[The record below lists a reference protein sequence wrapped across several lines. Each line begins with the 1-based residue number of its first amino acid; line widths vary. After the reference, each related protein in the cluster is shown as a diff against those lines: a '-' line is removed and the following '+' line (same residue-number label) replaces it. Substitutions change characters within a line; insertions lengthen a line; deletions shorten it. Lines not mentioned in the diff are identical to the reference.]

1 MLFKT
6 TEQHEALRAQIRAF
20 AEAEVKPQAFLMDKE
35 NLFPDEAIKKLGKM
49 GLMGIPYP
57 KEYGGAGLD
66 ALSYAIAVEEL
77 SRVDGGTG
85 VILSAHVSL
94 GSWPIFAYGTEE
106 QKQKYLVPLAKGEK
120 IGAFGLTEPNAGSDA
135 GGTETTAV
143 DKGDHWLLNGGKI
156 FITNAPKADTYV
168 VFAVT
173 TPDIGTRGI
182 SAFIVEKGWEGFS
195 FGDHY
200 DKMGIRS
207 SSTAELIFN
216 DVKVPKE
223 NLLGKE
229 GQGFKIAM
237 STLDGGRIGIAAQAL
252 GIAQGAYEAAVE
264 YAKERVQFGKPI
276 GFNQS
281 IGFKLADMATKLRC
295 ARLLIYSA
303 ADLKEHHEPY
313 GTESAMA
320 KMYASDIA
328 LEVTND
334 AVQIFGGT
342 GFLKGMDV
350 ERMYRDAK
358 ITTIYEGTNEIQR
371 VVISAA
377 IMGKP
382 PKSESGSSSRPKKPA
397 PVTGVRKRILL
408 KEGSA
413 ADQVNALVEHLKK
426 DGHDFTVGIPMD
438 TPISQ
443 AERVVSAGQ
452 GIGDKKNM
460 KLVEDVAR
468 AAGAAVGSSR
478 PVAETLKYVP
488 LDRYVGMSAGQG
500 IGDKKNMKLVEDVA
514 RAAGAAVGSSR
525 PVAETLKYVPLDR
538 YVGMSGQKFK
548 GNLYIACG
556 ISGAIQHLKG
566 IKDASTIVAINKN
579 GNAPIFKN
587 CDYGIVGDVNEIL
600 PLLAAALDT
609 GEKQPAPPMVK
620 MKRPAPPKPEP
631 IGKRYVCG
639 GCGYEYVPELGDPD
653 AEVAP
658 GTLFENLP
666 EEWVCPEC
674 AEGKDMFI
682 EA

>member
-1 MLFKT
+1 MLFHT
-6 TEQHEALRAQIRAF
+6 TDAHEKLRAEIRAF
-20 AEAEVKPQAFLMDKE
+20 AEKEVKPQAFLMDKE
-35 NLFPDEAIKKLGKM
+35 NEFPAEAVRKMGKLGYM
-49 GLMGIPYP
+49 GLPYP
-57 KEYGGAGLD
+57 KEYGGAGQD
-66 ALSYAIAVEEL
+66 VLSYAIAVEEL

-94 GSWPIFAYGTEE
+94 GSWPIFAFGTEE

-120 IGAFGLTEPNAGSDA
+120 IAAFGLTEPNAGSDA
-135 GGTETTAV
+135 GGTETTAI
-143 DKGDHWLLNGGKI
+143 DKGDHYLLNGGKI

-182 SAFIVEKGWEGFS
+182 SAFIVEKGWEGFT

-229 GQGFKIAM
+229 GHGFKIAM
-237 STLDGGRIGIAAQAL
+237 ATLDGGRIGIASQAL
-252 GIAQGAYEAAVE
+252 GIAQGAYEAAVD

-276 GFNQS
+276 GFQQAIS
-281 IGFKLADMATKLRC
+281 FKIADMATKLRC
-295 ARLLIYSA
+295 ARMLVYSA
-303 ADLKEHHEPY
+303 AERKEAHEPY
-313 GTESAMA
+313 AMEAAMA
-320 KMYASDIA
+320 KMYASDIS

-334 AVQIFGGT
+334 ALQIFGGT

-371 VVISAA
+371 VVIASN
-377 IMGKP
+377 ILGRP
-382 PKSESGSSSRPKKPA
+382 PKSEGGSSSRPKKPA
-397 PVTGVRKRILL
+397 PVTGVRKHNII
-408 KEGSA
+408 KEGSPEEKVA
-413 ADQVNALVEHLKK
+413 ALVAALQK
-426 DGHDFTVGIPMD
+426 DGHDFSVGIPID
-438 TPISQ
+438 TPITQ

-452 GIGDKKNM
+452 GIGSRENM
-460 KLVEDVAR
+460 KLVED
-468 AAGAAVGSSR
+468 
-478 PVAETLKYVP
+478 L
-488 LDRYVGMSAGQG
+488 
-500 IGDKKNMKLVEDVA
+500 A

-600 PLLAAALDT
+600 PLLTAALDT

-620 MKRPAPPKPEP
+620 MKRPPVPKPEP

-639 GCGYEYVPELGDPD
+639 GCGYEYVPELGDED

-658 GTLFENLP
+658 GTLFEKLP

-674 AEGKDMFI
+674 GEGKDMFI

>member
-1 MLFKT
+1 MYFKT
-6 TEQHEALRAQIRAF
+6 SQEHEDFRAKVRAF
-20 AEAEVKPQAFLMDKE
+20 AEKEVKPIAFLLDKE
-35 NLFPDEAIKKLGKM
+35 NRFPEEAVKKMGEM
-49 GLMGIPYP
+49 GLMGLPYP

-66 ALSYAIAVEEL
+66 VISYAIAVEEL

-94 GSWPIFAYGTEE
+94 GSWPIFAFGTEE

-120 IGAFGLTEPNAGSDA
+120 LGAFGLTETNAGSDA

-143 DKGDHWLLNGGKI
+143 LKGDHYVLNGGKI

-182 SAFIVEKGWEGFS
+182 SAFIVEKGWKGFD
-195 FGDHY
+195 FGGHY

-216 DVKVPKE
+216 DVIVPKE

-229 GQGFKIAM
+229 GEGFKIAM
-237 STLDGGRIGIAAQAL
+237 ATLDGGRIGIAAQAL
-252 GIAQGAYEAAVE
+252 GIAQGANDAAVE

-276 GFNQS
+276 GFQQYIS
-281 IGFKLADMATKLRC
+281 FKLADMATKLRC
-295 ARLLIYSA
+295 ARFLVYSA
-303 ADLKEHHEPY
+303 AELKEHHESY
-313 GTESAMA
+313 GTEAAMA

-334 AVQIFGGT
+334 AMQIHGGA
-342 GFLKGMDV
+342 GFMKGMDV
-350 ERMYRDAK
+350 ERAYRDAK

-371 VVISAA
+371 VVIASS

-382 PKSESGSSSRPKKPA
+382 PKSEHGSSSRPKKPA
-397 PVTGVRKRILL
+397 PVTGIRKNHIFRD
-408 KEGSA
+408 GSA
-413 ADQVNALVEHLKK
+413 EEKVAELVEHLKK
-426 DGHDFTVGIPMD
+426 DGHDFTVGIPID

-452 GIGDKKNM
+452 GIGSKENM
-460 KLVEDVAR
+460 KLIEDLAK
-468 AAGAAVGSSR
+468 ASGAAIGSSR
-478 PVAETLKYVP
+478 PVAETL
-488 LDRYVGMSAGQG
+488 Q
-500 IGDKKNMKLVEDVA
+500 
-514 RAAGAAVGSSR
+514 
-525 PVAETLKYVPLDR
+525 YVPLDR
-538 YVGMSGQKFK
+538 YVGMSGQKFV

-556 ISGAIQHLKG
+556 ISGAVQHLKG
-566 IKDASTIVAINKN
+566 IKNASTIVAINKN
-579 GNAPIFKN
+579 AGAPIFKN
-587 CDYGIVGDVNEIL
+587 CDYGIVGDVNELL
-600 PLLAAALDT
+600 PLLTKALDT

-620 MKRPAPPKPEP
+620 MKRPTPPKPEP

-653 AEVAP
+653 AEIAP
-658 GTLFENLP
+658 GTLFEKLP

-674 AEGKDMFI
+674 AEGKDKFI

>member
-1 MLFKT
+1 MLFQT
-6 TEQHEALRAQIRAF
+6 TEAHEELRAKIRAF
-20 AEAEVKPQAFLMDKE
+20 AETEVKPIAFMLDQESK
-35 NLFPDEAIKKLGKM
+35 FPAEAVKKLAEM

-94 GSWPIFAYGTEE
+94 GTWPIFAFGTEE
-106 QKQKYLVPLAKGEK
+106 QKQKYLVPLARGEK

-135 GGTETTAV
+135 GGTETTAQ
-143 DKGDHWLLNGGKI
+143 DKGDHWLLNGEKI
-156 FITNAPKADTYV
+156 FITNGGVADTYV

-182 SAFIVEKGWEGFS
+182 SAFIVEKGWEGFT
-195 FGDHY
+195 FEPHY

-207 SSTAELIFN
+207 SETCQLNFDN
-216 DVKVPKE
+216 VKVPKE

-237 STLDGGRIGIAAQAL
+237 ATLDGGRIGIASQAL

-276 GFNQS
+276 GFNQAV
-281 IGFKLADMATKLRC
+281 GFKLADMATKLRC
-295 ARLLIYSA
+295 ARFLVYSA
-303 ADLKEHHEPY
+303 AEMKEAHVPY

-358 ITTIYEGTNEIQR
+358 ITTIYEGTNEVQR

-397 PVTGVRKRILL
+397 PITGVRKKMILR
-408 KEGSA
+408 EGSA
-413 ADQVNALVEHLKK
+413 QERVAQLVECLKK
-426 DGHDFTVGIPMD
+426 DGHDFTVGIPAD
-438 TPISQ
+438 TPISR

-452 GIGDKKNM
+452 GIGEKKNM
-460 KLVEDVAR
+460 KLIEKL
-468 AAGAAVGSSR
+468 AA
-478 PVAETLKYVP
+478 
-488 LDRYVGMSAGQG
+488 
-500 IGDKKNMKLVEDVA
+500 
-514 RAAGAAVGSSR
+514 AAGAAVGSSR

-538 YVGMSGQKFK
+538 YVGMSGQKFT

-620 MKRPAPPKPEP
+620 MKRPPAPKPTP
-631 IGKRYVCG
+631 IGKTYICG
-639 GCGYEYVPELGDPD
+639 GCGYAYDPDLGDPD

-658 GTLFENLP
+658 GTLFEKLP
-666 EEWVCPEC
+666 EDWVCPEC
-674 AEGKDMFI
+674 AEDKTGFI

>member
-1 MLFKT
+1 MLFQT
-6 TEQHEALRAQIRAF
+6 TQAHEQLRAKIRAF
-20 AEAEVKPQAFLMDKE
+20 AEEEVKPIAFSLDQANE
-35 NLFPDEAIKKLGKM
+35 FPAEAVKKLGEL

-66 ALSYAIAVEEL
+66 AISYAIAVEEL

-94 GSWPIFAYGTEE
+94 GSWPIFAFGTEE
-106 QKQKYLVPLAKGEK
+106 QKKKYLVPLARGEK

-182 SAFIVEKGWEGFS
+182 SAFIVEKGWKGFE

-216 DVKVPKE
+216 DVKVPRE

-229 GQGFKIAM
+229 GDGFKIAM

-252 GIAQGAYEAAVE
+252 GIAQGAYDAAVA
-264 YAKERVQFGKPI
+264 YSKERIQFGKPV
-276 GFNQS
+276 GFQQAIS
-281 IGFKLADMATKLRC
+281 FKLADMATKLRC
-295 ARLLIYSA
+295 ARMLIYSA
-303 ADLKEHHEPY
+303 AELKEHHESY
-313 GTESAMA
+313 AMEAAMA

-334 AVQIFGGT
+334 ALQIYGGA
-342 GFLKGMDV
+342 GFMKGMDV
-350 ERMYRDAK
+350 ERAYRDAK

-371 VVISAA
+371 VVIASH
-377 IMGKP
+377 ILGKP
-382 PKSESGSSSRPKKPA
+382 PRDAGSSSQPKKPA
-397 PVTGVRKRILL
+397 PVTGVRKKRILRD
-408 KEGSA
+408 GSA
-413 ADQVNALVEHLKK
+413 EEQVQELVECLKK

-438 TPISQ
+438 TPIAR

-452 GIGDKKNM
+452 GIGDQKNM
-460 KLVEDVAR
+460 KLIERLAK
-468 AAGAAVGSSR
+468 AAGAAVG
-478 PVAETLKYVP
+478 A
-488 LDRYVGMSAGQG
+488 
-500 IGDKKNMKLVEDVA
+500 
-514 RAAGAAVGSSR
+514 SR

-538 YVGMSGQKFK
+538 YVGMSGQKFT

-556 ISGAIQHLKG
+556 ISGAVQHLKG

-579 GNAPIFKN
+579 AGAPIFKN

-600 PLLAAALDT
+600 PLLAKALGT
-609 GEKQPAPPMVK
+609 GDKLPAPPMVK
-620 MKRPAPPKPEP
+620 MKRPTPPKPEP

-639 GCGYEYVPELGDPD
+639 GCGYEYVPELGDED
-653 AEVAP
+653 AEIAP
-658 GTLFENLP
+658 GTLFEKLP
-666 EEWVCPEC
+666 EDWVCPEC
-674 AEGKDMFI
+674 AEGKHMFI
-682 EA
+682 EV

>member
-1 MLFKT
+1 MLFQT
-6 TEQHEALRAQIRAF
+6 TPAHEELRAKIRAF
-20 AEAEVKPQAFLMDKE
+20 AEEEIKPIAFMLDQQNE
-35 NLFPDEAIKKLGKM
+35 FPDEAIRKLGEM
-49 GLMGIPYP
+49 GLMGIPFP

-77 SRVDGGTG
+77 ARVDGGAG

-143 DKGDHWLLNGGKI
+143 LKGDHYVLNGGKI

-182 SAFIVEKGWEGFS
+182 SAFIVEKGWKGFY

-207 SSTAELIFN
+207 SSTAELIFDN
-216 DVKVPKE
+216 VEVPKE

-229 GQGFKIAM
+229 GEGFKIAM

-252 GIAQGAYEAAVE
+252 GIAQGAYDAAVA
-264 YAKERVQFGKPI
+264 YSKERIQFGKPI
-276 GFNQS
+276 GFQQAIS
-281 IGFKLADMATKLRC
+281 FKLADMATKLRC
-295 ARLLIYSA
+295 ARFLVYSA
-303 ADLKEHHEPY
+303 AELKEAHVPY
-313 GTESAMA
+313 GMESAMA

-334 AVQIFGGT
+334 ALQIHGGA
-342 GFLKGMDV
+342 GFMKGMEV
-350 ERMYRDAK
+350 ERAYRDAK

-371 VVISAA
+371 VVIASH
-377 IMGKP
+377 ILGKA
-382 PKSESGSSSRPKKPA
+382 PKSSGGSASKAKKPA
-397 PVTGVRKRILL
+397 PITGIRKKHIFRDGTAQ
-408 KEGSA
+408 ERV
-413 ADQVNALVEHLKK
+413 DALVEALKK
-426 DGHDFTVGIPMD
+426 DGHDFTVGIPLD
-438 TPISQ
+438 TPIAQ
-443 AERVVSAGQ
+443 AERVVSAGK
-452 GIGDKKNM
+452 GIGPRENM
-460 KLVEDVAR
+460 KLIEDLAK

-488 LDRYVGMSAGQG
+488 L
-500 IGDKKNMKLVEDVA
+500 N
-514 RAAGAAVGSSR
+514 
-525 PVAETLKYVPLDR
+525 R
-538 YVGMSGQKFK
+538 YVGMSGQKFS

-556 ISGAIQHLKG
+556 ISGAVQHLKG
-566 IKDASTIVAINKN
+566 IKDASTIVAINTN
-579 GNAPIFKN
+579 AGAPIFKN

-600 PLLAAALDT
+600 PLLTAALDT

-620 MKRPAPPKPEP
+620 MKRPRPPKEEP
-631 IGKRYVCG
+631 IGPRYVCG
-639 GCGYEYVPELGDPD
+639 GCGYEYIPELGDPD
-653 AEVAP
+653 AEIAP
-658 GTLFENLP
+658 GTLFDKLP
-666 EEWVCPEC
+666 EDWVCPEC
-674 AEGKDMFI
+674 AEPKSGFI
-682 EA
+682 QA

>member
-1 MLFKT
+1 MNFQT
-6 TEQHEALRAQIRAF
+6 TKQHEEFRAKVRAF
-20 AEAEVKPQAFLMDKE
+20 AESEVKPVAFLLDKE
-35 NLFPDEAIKKLGKM
+35 NRFPDEIVSKM
-49 GLMGIPYP
+49 GALGLMGVPYP
-57 KEYGGAGLD
+57 TEYGGAGLD
-66 ALSYAIAVEEL
+66 VLSYAIAVEEL

-106 QKQKYLVPLAKGEK
+106 QKRKYLAPLARGEK

-143 DKGDHWLLNGGKI
+143 LKGDHYILNGGKI

-182 SAFIVEKGWEGFS
+182 SAFIVEKDFPGFD

-216 DVKVPKE
+216 NVPVPRE

-229 GQGFKIAM
+229 GEGFKIAM
-237 STLDGGRIGIAAQAL
+237 ATLDGGRIGIASQAL
-252 GIAQGAYEAAVE
+252 GIAQGAYDSAVE

-276 GFNQS
+276 GFQQS
-281 IGFKLADMATKLRC
+281 ISFKLADMATKLRC
-295 ARLLIYSA
+295 ARMLIYSA
-303 ADLKEHHEPY
+303 AELKEHHEPY
-313 GTESAMA
+313 GMESAMA

-334 AVQIFGGT
+334 ALQIYGGG
-342 GFLKGMDV
+342 GFMKGMDV
-350 ERMYRDAK
+350 ERAYRDAK

-371 VVISAA
+371 VVIASH
-377 IMGKP
+377 ILGKP
-382 PKSESGSSSRPKKPA
+382 PRDAGSSSQPKKPA
-397 PVTGVRKRILL
+397 PVTGVRKKRILRD
-408 KEGSA
+408 GSA
-413 ADQVNALVEHLKK
+413 EEQVQELVECLKK

-438 TPISQ
+438 TPIAR

-452 GIGDKKNM
+452 GIGDQKNM
-460 KLVEDVAR
+460 KLIERLAK
-468 AAGAAVGSSR
+468 AAGAAVG
-478 PVAETLKYVP
+478 A
-488 LDRYVGMSAGQG
+488 
-500 IGDKKNMKLVEDVA
+500 
-514 RAAGAAVGSSR
+514 SR

-538 YVGMSGQKFK
+538 YVGMSGQKFT

-556 ISGAIQHLKG
+556 ISGAVQHLKG

-579 GNAPIFKN
+579 AGAPIFKN

-600 PLLAAALDT
+600 PLLAKALDT
-609 GEKQPAPPMVK
+609 GDKLPAPPMVK
-620 MKRPAPPKPEP
+620 MKRPTPPKPEP

-639 GCGYEYVPELGDPD
+639 GCGYEYVPELGDED
-653 AEVAP
+653 AEIAP
-658 GTLFENLP
+658 GTLFEKLP
-666 EEWVCPEC
+666 EDWVCPEC
-674 AEGKDMFI
+674 AEGKHMFI
-682 EA
+682 EV

>member
-1 MLFKT
+1 MNFQT
-6 TEQHEALRAQIRAF
+6 TKQHEEFRAKVRAF
-20 AEAEVKPQAFLMDKE
+20 AESEVKPVAFLLDKE
-35 NLFPDEAIKKLGKM
+35 NRFPDEIVSKM
-49 GLMGIPYP
+49 GALGLMGVPYP
-57 KEYGGAGLD
+57 TEYGGAGLD
-66 ALSYAIAVEEL
+66 VLSYAIAVEEL

-106 QKQKYLVPLAKGEK
+106 QKRKYLAPLARGEK

-143 DKGDHWLLNGGKI
+143 LKGDHYILNGGKI

-182 SAFIVEKGWEGFS
+182 SAFIVEKDFPGFD

-216 DVKVPKE
+216 NVPVPRE

-229 GQGFKIAM
+229 GEGFKIAM
-237 STLDGGRIGIAAQAL
+237 ATLDGGRIGIASQAL
-252 GIAQGAYEAAVE
+252 GIAQGAYDSAVE

-276 GFNQS
+276 GFQQS
-281 IGFKLADMATKLRC
+281 ISYKLADMATKLRC
-295 ARLLIYSA
+295 ARMLIYSA
-303 ADLKEHHEPY
+303 AELKEHHEPY
-313 GTESAMA
+313 GMESAMA

-334 AVQIFGGT
+334 ALQIYGGA
-342 GFLKGMDV
+342 GFMKGMDV
-350 ERMYRDAK
+350 ERAYRDAK

-371 VVISAA
+371 VVIASH
-377 IMGKP
+377 ILGKP
-382 PKSESGSSSRPKKPA
+382 PRDAGSSSQPKKPA
-397 PVTGVRKRILL
+397 PVTGVRKKRILRD
-408 KEGSA
+408 GSA
-413 ADQVNALVEHLKK
+413 EEQVQELVECLKK

-438 TPISQ
+438 TPIAR

-452 GIGDKKNM
+452 GIGDQKNM
-460 KLVEDVAR
+460 KLIERLAK
-468 AAGAAVGSSR
+468 AAGAAVG
-478 PVAETLKYVP
+478 A
-488 LDRYVGMSAGQG
+488 
-500 IGDKKNMKLVEDVA
+500 
-514 RAAGAAVGSSR
+514 SR

-538 YVGMSGQKFK
+538 YVGMSGQKFT

-556 ISGAIQHLKG
+556 ISGAVQHLKG

-579 GNAPIFKN
+579 AGAPIFKN

-600 PLLAAALDT
+600 PLLAKALDT
-609 GEKQPAPPMVK
+609 GDKLPAPPMVK
-620 MKRPAPPKPEP
+620 MKRPTPPKPEP

-639 GCGYEYVPELGDPD
+639 GCGYEYVPELGDED
-653 AEVAP
+653 AEIAP
-658 GTLFENLP
+658 GTLFEKLP
-666 EEWVCPEC
+666 EDWVCPEC
-674 AEGKDMFI
+674 AEGKHMFI
-682 EA
+682 EV

>member
-1 MLFKT
+1 MNFKT
-6 TEQHEALRAQIRAF
+6 TQAHEEFRAKVRNF
-20 AEAEVKPQAFLMDKE
+20 VETEVKPIAFSLDE
-35 NLFPDEAIKKLGKM
+35 GNLFPEEAVKKMAEM

-57 KEYGGAGLD
+57 VEYGGAGLD
-66 ALSYAIAVEEL
+66 VISYAIAVEEL

-120 IGAFGLTEPNAGSDA
+120 IGSYGLTEPNAGSDA

-143 DKGDHWLLNGGKI
+143 LKGDHYVLNGGKI

-182 SAFIVEKGWEGFS
+182 SAFIVEKGWEGFE
-195 FGDHY
+195 FGEHY
-200 DKMGIRS
+200 NKMGIRS

-237 STLDGGRIGIAAQAL
+237 STLDGGRIGIASQAL
-252 GIAQGAYEAAVE
+252 GIAQGAYENALE
-264 YAKERVQFGKPI
+264 YAKERIQFGKPI
-276 GFNQS
+276 GFQQS
-281 IGFKLADMATKLRC
+281 ISFKLADMATKLRC
-295 ARLLIYSA
+295 ARFLIYSA
-303 ADLKEHHEPY
+303 AEMKEHHEPY
-313 GTESAMA
+313 AMEAAMA

-334 AVQIFGGT
+334 ALQIFGGS
-342 GFLKGMDV
+342 GFMKGMEV
-350 ERMYRDAK
+350 ERAYRDAK

-371 VVISAA
+371 VVIASHLL
-377 IMGKP
+377 GKP
-382 PKSESGSSSRPKKPA
+382 PKSKGGSSSRPKKPA
-397 PVTGVRKRILL
+397 PVTGIRKCHIFRD
-408 KEGSA
+408 GSA
-413 ADQVNALVEHLKK
+413 EEKVAELVKHLEK

-438 TPISQ
+438 TPITQ

-452 GIGDKKNM
+452 GIGAKENM
-460 KLVEDVAR
+460 KLIEEVAR
-468 AAGAAVGSSR
+468 AAGAA
-478 PVAETLKYVP
+478 
-488 LDRYVGMSAGQG
+488 
-500 IGDKKNMKLVEDVA
+500 I
-514 RAAGAAVGSSR
+514 GSSR

-538 YVGMSGQKFK
+538 YVGMSGQKFT

-579 GNAPIFKN
+579 AGAPIFKN
-587 CDYGIVGDVNEIL
+587 CDYGIVGDVMEIL
-600 PLLAAALDT
+600 PLLAKALDK
-609 GEKQPAPPMVK
+609 GEKNPAPPMVK

-639 GCGYEYVPELGDPD
+639 GCGYEYVPELGD
-653 AEVAP
+653 ENGEIAP
-658 GTLFENLP
+658 GTLFEKLP
-666 EEWVCPEC
+666 EDWVCPEC

-682 EA
+682 EE

>member
-1 MLFKT
+1 MNFQT
-6 TEQHEALRAQIRAF
+6 TKQHEEFRAKVRAF
-20 AEAEVKPQAFLMDKE
+20 AESEVKPVAFLLDKE
-35 NLFPDEAIKKLGKM
+35 NRFPDEIVSKM
-49 GLMGIPYP
+49 GALGLMGVPYP
-57 KEYGGAGLD
+57 TEYGGAGLD
-66 ALSYAIAVEEL
+66 VLSYAIAVEEL

-106 QKQKYLVPLAKGEK
+106 QKRKYLAPLARGEK

-143 DKGDHWLLNGGKI
+143 LKGDHYILNGGKI

-182 SAFIVEKGWEGFS
+182 SAFIVEKDFPGFD

-216 DVKVPKE
+216 NVPVPRE

-229 GQGFKIAM
+229 GEGFKIAM
-237 STLDGGRIGIAAQAL
+237 ATLDGGRIGIASQAL
-252 GIAQGAYEAAVE
+252 GIAQGAYDSAVE

-276 GFNQS
+276 GFQQS
-281 IGFKLADMATKLRC
+281 ISFKLADMATKLRC
-295 ARLLIYSA
+295 ARMLIYSA
-303 ADLKEHHEPY
+303 AELKEHHEPY
-313 GTESAMA
+313 GMESAMA

-334 AVQIFGGT
+334 ALQIYGGA
-342 GFLKGMDV
+342 GFMKGMDV
-350 ERMYRDAK
+350 ERAYRDAK

-371 VVISAA
+371 VVIASH
-377 IMGKP
+377 ILGKP
-382 PKSESGSSSRPKKPA
+382 PRDAGSSSQPKKPA
-397 PVTGVRKRILL
+397 PVTGVRKKRILRD
-408 KEGSA
+408 GSA
-413 ADQVNALVEHLKK
+413 EEQVQELVECLKK

-438 TPISQ
+438 TPIAR

-452 GIGDKKNM
+452 GIGDQKNM
-460 KLVEDVAR
+460 KLIERLAK
-468 AAGAAVGSSR
+468 AAGAAVG
-478 PVAETLKYVP
+478 A
-488 LDRYVGMSAGQG
+488 
-500 IGDKKNMKLVEDVA
+500 
-514 RAAGAAVGSSR
+514 SR

-538 YVGMSGQKFK
+538 YVGMSGQQFT
-548 GNLYIACG
+548 GNMYLACG
-556 ISGAIQHLKG
+556 ISGADQHLKG

-579 GNAPIFKN
+579 AGAPIFKN

-600 PLLAAALDT
+600 PLLAKALDT
-609 GEKQPAPPMVK
+609 GDKLPAPPMVK
-620 MKRPAPPKPEP
+620 MKRPTPPKPEP

-639 GCGYEYVPELGDPD
+639 GCGYEYVPELGDED
-653 AEVAP
+653 AEIAP
-658 GTLFENLP
+658 GTLFEKLP
-666 EEWVCPEC
+666 EDWVCPEC
-674 AEGKDMFI
+674 AEGKHMFI
-682 EA
+682 EV

>member
-1 MLFKT
+1 MYFKAT
-6 TEQHEALRAQIRAF
+6 QAHEEFRAKVRAF
-20 AEAEVKPQAFLMDKE
+20 AETEVKPIAFLMDKE
-35 NLFPDEAIKKLGKM
+35 NLFPDDAVKKMGEM

-66 ALSYAIAVEEL
+66 VISYAIAVEEL

-94 GSWPIFAYGTEE
+94 GSWPIFAFGTEE
-106 QKQKYLVPLAKGEK
+106 QKQKYLVPLARGEK

-143 DKGDHWLLNGGKI
+143 LKGDHYVLNGGKI

-182 SAFIVEKGWEGFS
+182 SAFIVEKGWKGFE

-216 DVKVPKE
+216 DVIVPKE

-229 GQGFKIAM
+229 GDGFKIAM
-237 STLDGGRIGIAAQAL
+237 ATLDGGRIGIASQAL
-252 GIAQGAYEAAVE
+252 GIAQGANDAAVE

-276 GFNQS
+276 GFQQAIS
-281 IGFKLADMATKLRC
+281 FKLADMATKLRC
-295 ARLLIYSA
+295 ARFLVYSA
-303 ADLKEHHEPY
+303 AELKEHHEPY
-313 GTESAMA
+313 AMEAAMA

-334 AVQIFGGT
+334 ALQIHGGA
-342 GFLKGMDV
+342 GFMKGMEV
-350 ERMYRDAK
+350 ERAFRDAK

-371 VVISAA
+371 VVIASH

-382 PKSESGSSSRPKKPA
+382 PKSEGGSSSRAKKPA
-397 PVTGVRKRILL
+397 PITGVRKKHILRD
-408 KEGSA
+408 GSSEEKVA
-413 ADQVNALVEHLKK
+413 QLVELLKK

-438 TPISQ
+438 TPINQ

-452 GIGDKKNM
+452 GIGEKKNM
-460 KLVEDVAR
+460 KLIEN
-468 AAGAAVGSSR
+468 
-478 PVAETLKYVP
+478 L
-488 LDRYVGMSAGQG
+488 
-500 IGDKKNMKLVEDVA
+500 A

-538 YVGMSGQKFK
+538 YVGMSGQKFN

-556 ISGAIQHLKG
+556 ISGAVQHLKG

-579 GNAPIFKN
+579 AGAPIFKN
-587 CDYGIVGDVNEIL
+587 CDYGIVGDVMEIL
-600 PLLAAALDT
+600 PLLTKALDT

-620 MKRPAPPKPEP
+620 MKRPTPPKPEP

-639 GCGYEYVPELGDPD
+639 GCGYEYVPELGDED
-653 AEVAP
+653 GEIAP
-658 GTLFENLP
+658 GTLFEKLP
-666 EEWVCPEC
+666 AEWVCPEC
-674 AEGKDMFI
+674 AESKEHFI

>member
-1 MLFKT
+1 MLFQT
-6 TEQHEALRAQIRAF
+6 TQAHEELRAKIRAF
-20 AEAEVKPQAFLMDKE
+20 AEAEVKPNAILMDQE
-35 NLFPDEAIKKLGKM
+35 SRFPAEAVKKLAEM

-66 ALSYAIAVEEL
+66 VMSYAIAVEEL

-94 GSWPIFAYGTEE
+94 GTWPIFAFGTEE
-106 QKQKYLVPLAKGEK
+106 QKKKYLVPLAKGEK

-135 GGTETTAV
+135 GGTETTAI
-143 DKGDHWLLNGGKI
+143 DKGDHWLLNGQKI
-156 FITNAPKADTYV
+156 FITNGGVADTYV
-168 VFAVT
+168 IFAVT

-182 SAFIVEKGWEGFS
+182 SAFIVEKGWKGFS
-195 FGDHY
+195 FEPHY

-207 SSTAELIFN
+207 SETCQLNFD

-237 STLDGGRIGIAAQAL
+237 ATLDGGRIGIASQAL
-252 GIAQGAYEAAVE
+252 GIAQGAYESAVE

-276 GFNQS
+276 GFNQA
-281 IGFKLADMATKLRC
+281 ITFKLADMATKLKC
-295 ARLLIYSA
+295 ARMLVYSA
-303 ADLKEHHEPY
+303 AEKKEAHEPY
-313 GTESAMA
+313 GVDAAMA

-358 ITTIYEGTNEIQR
+358 ITTIYEGTNEVQR
-371 VVISAA
+371 MVIGAA

-382 PKSESGSSSRPKKPA
+382 PKSEGGSSSRAKKPA
-397 PVTGVRKRILL
+397 PVTGVRKGMILKDGDA
-408 KEGSA
+408 KERV
-413 ADQVNALVEHLKK
+413 DALVAALKK
-426 DGHDFTVGIPMD
+426 DGYDFTVGIPMD
-438 TPISQ
+438 TPIAA

-452 GIGDKKNM
+452 GIGSKENM
-460 KLVEDVAR
+460 KLIENLAK
-468 AAGAAVGSSR
+468 AAGAAIGSSR
-478 PVAETLKYVP
+478 PVAETHKYVP
-488 LDRYVGMSAGQG
+488 L
-500 IGDKKNMKLVEDVA
+500 N
-514 RAAGAAVGSSR
+514 
-525 PVAETLKYVPLDR
+525 R

-566 IKDASTIVAINKN
+566 IKDASTIVAINKSS
-579 GNAPIFKN
+579 NAPIFKN

-600 PLLAAALDT
+600 PLLAEAL
-609 GEKQPAPPMVK
+609 GLEEKQPAPPMVK
-620 MKRPAPPKPEP
+620 MKRPPSPKPEP
-631 IGKRYVCG
+631 IGPRYVCG

-653 AEVAP
+653 SEVAP
-658 GTLFENLP
+658 GTLFANLP
-666 EEWVCPEC
+666 EGWVCPEC
-674 AEGKDMFI
+674 AEAKEMFI
-682 EA
+682 ES